1 MKVKTIGSILKV
13 VYPLFLG
20 WLVFFIWRS
29 SMSDQITNPM
39 IWPMLIFMVLI
50 FLLFFAALFL
60 IGLAP
65 LKLLNDKIKY
75 LSLIAISFGSSS
87 ITLMQSTD
95 NFIYDSKYAGI
106 ERNIKYFNENKDY
119 LTSKPYVEFLEA
131 RKSLDVAKLKE
142 YTKSIDSVVS
152 IDKNLS
158 MTLVLVKETITSFNV
173 NDKFNAMS
181 ADNFISKAEYNEF
194 RDFVLQH
201 SKGNERVALVM
212 AR

>member
-20 WLVFFIWRS
+20 WLFFFIWRALL
-29 SMSDQITNPM
+29 SDQIVQPK
-39 IWPMLIFMVLI
+39 IWPLLIVMGVFI
-50 FLLFFAALFL
+50 IAFFTFLFF
-60 IGLAP
+60 IGFSP
-65 LKLLNDKIKY
+65 LKLLKDKIKY
-75 LSLIAISFGSSS
+75 LLLLAISFGASS
-87 ITLMQSTD
+87 IALMQSTD
-95 NFIYDSKYAGI
+95 HFIYDSQYAGI

-173 NDKFNAMS
+173 NDKFNAMT